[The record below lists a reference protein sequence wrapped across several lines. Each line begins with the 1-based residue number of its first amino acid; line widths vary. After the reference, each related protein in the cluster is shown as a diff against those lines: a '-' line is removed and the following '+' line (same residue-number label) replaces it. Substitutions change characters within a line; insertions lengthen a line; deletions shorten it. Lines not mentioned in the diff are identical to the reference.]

1 MVSIKSVLML
11 SMLVMATLANPT
23 PDDQTKIN
31 AAQTILTLTNSL
43 VGIKNLLSGNK
54 QHFVIFFSVFKKW
67 KYFMFLIFFT
77 EFRNEHQADSHPG
90 KGQSR

>member
-54 QHFVIFFSVFKKW
+54 QHFLGYYHYQLNGYI
-67 KYFMFLIFFT
+67 YDLILKT
-77 EFRNEHQADSHPG
+77 G
-90 KGQSR
+90 T